1 MRLLKR
7 PIRVGLSKPS
17 FTVGEFTR
25 IVDVVHMVQ
34 LGQPCFLSLSISEAW
49 LVLP

>member
-1 MRLLKR
+1 MLSTAQLLR
-7 PIRVGLSKPS
+7 ADEAE
-17 FTVGEFTR
+17 EFTR